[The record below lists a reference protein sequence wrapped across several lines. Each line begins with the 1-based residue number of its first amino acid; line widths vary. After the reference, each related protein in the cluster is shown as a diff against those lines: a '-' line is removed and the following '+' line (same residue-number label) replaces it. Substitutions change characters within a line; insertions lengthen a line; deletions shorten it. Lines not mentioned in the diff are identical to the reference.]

1 MGCVEH
7 AAEGVGTL
15 QIRRRRTL
23 LTSFVVVLL
32 AGCQG
37 GDSAPSEDRDARGVL
52 DLGKTTG
59 NMLVSDPYPATALQ
73 PDYFL
78 IACDGL
84 PAVRVPVARS
94 ADGRAQLRYD
104 LSGFGPGPHGCSIA
118 AARDGGVHSE
128 TIRIRFSR

>member
-1 MGCVEH
+1 MGRVEH
-7 AAEGVGTL
+7 PAQGVGTL
-15 QIRRRRTL
+15 QIGRLTLRTG
-23 LTSFVVVLL
+23 FVIVLL

-37 GDSAPSEDRDARGVL
+37 GDGAPPEEPGARGVL

-59 NMLVSDPYPATALQ
+59 HTLVSDPYPATALQ
-73 PDYFL
+73 PEYFL

-84 PAVRVPVARS
+84 PAVRVPAAKS

-104 LSGFGPGPHGCSIA
+104 LSEFGTGPHGCSIT
-118 AARDGGVHSE
+118 AARDGGMRSE